1 MDVSDPTRQVIEPR
15 QPMRE
20 QLRELWAYREL
31 FGAFVRRQ
39 FLVRYRQ
46 TAIGVLWSVLRP
58 LITMAAFTVVF
69 HRVAGVESGETP
81 YVLVA
86 LVGVLAWHFFAQTV
100 TDSTHLLVN
109 AADMIRKV
117 YFPRVVLP
125 AAACL
130 TALLDMLVGL
140 LVYVAVATFYGH
152 GVSWSVLLF
161 PVWVTWGVAVAIGPS
176 LGLAALNVRYRDV
189 VHVIPFVL
197 LVGMLLSP
205 VGYPSSAVQGGWSW
219 AYWLNPMVSVI
230 EGFRWS
236 LLGGVSD
243 IPWWGMGLS
252 IGMGTACLAG
262 GTAVFNWMQR
272 TFADVI

>member
-1 MDVSDPTRQVIEPR
+1 METPETTEQIIEPR
-15 QPMRE
+15 QSVREQMRE
-20 QLRELWAYREL
+20 MWAYREL

-39 FLVRYRQ
+39 FLIRYRQ
-46 TAIGVLWSVLRP
+46 TAIGGLWSILRP
-58 LITMAAFTVVF
+58 VITMAAFTVVF
-69 HRVAGVESGETP
+69 HRVAGIESGETP

-86 LVGVLAWHFFAQTV
+86 LSGVLAWHFFAQTV

-109 AADMIRKV
+109 AANMIRKI
-117 YFPRVVLP
+117 YFPRIVLP

-130 TALLDMLVGL
+130 TALLDMLIGL
-140 LVYVAVATFYGH
+140 LVFAVVAAFSGW
-152 GVSWSVLLF
+152 SWSWTVLLW
-161 PVWVTWGVAVAIGPS
+161 PIWALWGVVVAMGPA

-189 VHVIPFVL
+189 VHVIPFVM

-205 VGYPSSAVQGGWSW
+205 VGYPASAVSGNWGW

-236 LLGGVSD
+236 LLGTPPSNV
-243 IPWWGMGLS
+243 WGMCLS
-252 IGMGTACLAG
+252 MGMGAAIFAG
-262 GTAVFNWMQR
+262 GTAIFNWMQR